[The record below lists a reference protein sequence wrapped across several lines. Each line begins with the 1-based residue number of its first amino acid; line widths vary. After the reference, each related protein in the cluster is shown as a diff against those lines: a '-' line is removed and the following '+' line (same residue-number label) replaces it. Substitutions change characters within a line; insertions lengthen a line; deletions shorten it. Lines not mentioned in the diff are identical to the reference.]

1 VKKASGHRSGHCYHG
16 RVCVCVCVCV
26 DVSPVGRA
34 LFQRSTATTVECA
47 MLSTCLPESS
57 GFRHLVTQRHSS
69 ASLLPASLRHLHH
82 HMAAVVGVVR
92 RVFCTS
98 TAICRRMAQGLEE
111 RGIKTRMLR
120 LHERHQVA
128 AQLGTRVQQGLQAGG
143 QGGMMRVA
151 GGGGRCRC
159 DYRRRAPSRGC
170 GTAGKRGR

>member
-1 VKKASGHRSGHCYHG
+1 
-16 RVCVCVCVCV
+16 
-26 DVSPVGRA
+26 
-34 LFQRSTATTVECA
+34 
-47 MLSTCLPESS
+47 
-57 GFRHLVTQRHSS
+57 
-69 ASLLPASLRHLHH
+69 
-82 HMAAVVGVVR
+82 
-92 RVFCTS
+92 
-98 TAICRRMAQGLEE
+98 MAQGLEE